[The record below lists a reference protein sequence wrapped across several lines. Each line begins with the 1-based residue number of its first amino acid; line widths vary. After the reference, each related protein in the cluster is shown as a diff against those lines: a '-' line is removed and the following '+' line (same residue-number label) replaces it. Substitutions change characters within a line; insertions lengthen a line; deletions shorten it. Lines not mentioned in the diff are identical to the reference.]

1 MEKVRMTVRL
11 VPKLNQD
18 VQKIAKKCGKSK
30 NSIIIDACWDFVEK
44 IKKENK
50 FNIESEE

>member
-1 MEKVRMTVRL
+1 MEKIRMTIRL

-18 VQKIAKKCGKSK
+18 VQNIAKICGKSK

-50 FNIESEE
+50 FNIGSEE